1 MRRSGNGNEA
11 TGEGSGEASGGIQ
24 SLDAA
29 LRVLLAMGRLE
40 GPVGLTEL
48 ARACDMPVP
57 KVHRYLASFLHAGLV
72 RQTGRSGKYDLG
84 TAAIELGLAAL
95 HRHDF
100 VNWAADD
107 LASLAADT
115 GLTALLVVWGNSG
128 PTVVRW
134 ERATTFIVTAL
145 GLGTTMPLLSSAS
158 GRIFLAYLP
167 ETVLAAQLRREL
179 RRVQG
184 RPELVPDMTPDAKG
198 AKALAGQVRTAG
210 HATVDGRYIPGL
222 VAAAAPILDWQGQA
236 QAAVTLIGTNP
247 EDIADGSP
255 VVDAL
260 TAFCRRHSVDR
271 AP

>member
-1 MRRSGNGNEA
+1 MGGSGNERVG
-11 TGEGSGEASGGIQ
+11 GPGEASGGIQ

-29 LRVLLAMGRLE
+29 LRVLVAMGRLD
-40 GPVGLTEL
+40 GPVGLTDL

-84 TAAIELGLAAL
+84 ATAIELGLAAL

-107 LASLAADT
+107 LASLAGDA
-115 GLTALLVVWGNSG
+115 GMTALLVVWGNSG

-134 ERATTFIVTAL
+134 ERATTFIVTSL

-158 GRIFLAYLP
+158 GRVFLAFLP
-167 ETVLAAQLRREL
+167 DTVVAAQLRREL

-184 RPELVPDMTPDAKG
+184 RPELVSDMTPDARG
-198 AKALAGQVRTAG
+198 ARTLADRVRAAG
-210 HATVDGRYIPGL
+210 YATVDGRYIPGL

-247 EDIADGSP
+247 QDIADGSP
-255 VVDAL
+255 VVQAL

>member
-1 MRRSGNGNEA
+1 MSGAGSGNETAGGA
-11 TGEGSGEASGGIQ
+11 GEASGGIQ

-29 LRVLLAMGRLE
+29 LRVLVAMGRLD
-40 GPVGLTEL
+40 GPVGLTDL

-84 TAAIELGLAAL
+84 TIAIELGLAAL

-100 VNWAADD
+100 VNSAADD
-107 LASLAADT
+107 LAALAADT

-134 ERATTFIVTAL
+134 ERATAFIVTAL

-158 GRIFLAYLP
+158 GRVFLAFLP
-167 ETVLAAQLRREL
+167 DSVTALLLKREL
-179 RRVQG
+179 G
-184 RPELVPDMTPDAKG
+184 RAKARPDLVADMEPTVKG
-198 AKALAGQVRTAG
+198 ARALGDRIRAAG
-210 HATVDGRYIPGL
+210 HATVDGRFIPGL
-222 VAAAAPILDWQGQA
+222 VAASAPILDWQGHA
-236 QAAVTLIGTNP
+236 QAVVTLIGTDP
-247 EDIADGSP
+247 SDIAEGAAP
-255 VVDAL
+255 LTAL

>member
-1 MRRSGNGNEA
+1 MGGSGNERVG
-11 TGEGSGEASGGIQ
+11 GPGEASGGIQ

-29 LRVLLAMGRLE
+29 LRVLVAMGRLD
-40 GPVGLTEL
+40 GPVGLTDL

-84 TAAIELGLAAL
+84 ATAIELGLAGL

-107 LASLAADT
+107 LASLAADA
-115 GLTALLVVWGNSG
+115 GMTALLVVWGNSG

-134 ERATTFIVTAL
+134 ERATTFIVTSL

-158 GRIFLAYLP
+158 GRVFLAFLP
-167 ETVLAAQLRREL
+167 DTVVAAQLRREL

-184 RPELVPDMTPDAKG
+184 RPELVSDMTPDARG
-198 AKALAGQVRTAG
+198 ARALADRVRAAG
-210 HATVDGRYIPGL
+210 YATVDGRYIPGL

-247 EDIADGSP
+247 QDIADGSP
-255 VVDAL
+255 VVRAL

>member
-1 MRRSGNGNEA
+1 MGGSGNERAG
-11 TGEGSGEASGGIQ
+11 GPGEASGGIQ

-29 LRVLLAMGRLE
+29 LRVLAAMGRLD
-40 GPVGLTEL
+40 GLVGLTDL

-84 TAAIELGLAAL
+84 ATAIELGLAAL

-107 LASLAADT
+107 LASLAADA
-115 GLTALLVVWGNSG
+115 GMTALLVVWGNSG

-134 ERATTFIVTAL
+134 ERATTFIVTSL

-158 GRIFLAYLP
+158 GRVFLAFLP
-167 ETVLAAQLRREL
+167 DTVVAAQLRREL

-184 RPELVPDMTPDAKG
+184 RPELVSDMTPDARG
-198 AKALAGQVRTAG
+198 ARALADRVRAAG
-210 HATVDGRYIPGL
+210 YATVDGRYIPGL

-247 EDIADGSP
+247 LDIADGSP
-255 VVDAL
+255 VVQAL

>member
-1 MRRSGNGNEA
+1 MGGSGNERAG
-11 TGEGSGEASGGIQ
+11 GPGEASGGIQ

-29 LRVLLAMGRLE
+29 LRVLVAMGRLN
-40 GPVGLTEL
+40 GPVGLTDL

-84 TAAIELGLAAL
+84 ATAIELGLAAL

-107 LASLAADT
+107 LASLAADA
-115 GLTALLVVWGNSG
+115 GMTALLVVWGNSG

-134 ERATTFIVTAL
+134 ERATTFIVTSL

-158 GRIFLAYLP
+158 GRVFLAFLP
-167 ETVLAAQLRREL
+167 DTVVAAQLRREL

-184 RPELVPDMTPDAKG
+184 RPELVSDMTPDARG
-198 AKALAGQVRTAG
+198 ARALADRVRAAG
-210 HATVDGRYIPGL
+210 YATVDGRYIPGL

-247 EDIADGSP
+247 QDIADGSP
-255 VVDAL
+255 VVRAL

>member
-1 MRRSGNGNEA
+1 MGGSGNERVG
-11 TGEGSGEASGGIQ
+11 GPGEASGGIQ

-29 LRVLLAMGRLE
+29 LRVLVAMGRLG
-40 GPVGLTEL
+40 GPVGLTDL

-84 TAAIELGLAAL
+84 ATAIELGLAAL

-107 LASLAADT
+107 LASLAGDA
-115 GLTALLVVWGNSG
+115 GMTALLVVWGNSG

-134 ERATTFIVTAL
+134 ERATTFIVTSL

-158 GRIFLAYLP
+158 GRVFLAFLP
-167 ETVLAAQLRREL
+167 DTVVAAQLRREL

-184 RPELVPDMTPDAKG
+184 RPELVSDMTPDARG
-198 AKALAGQVRTAG
+198 ARTLADRVRAAG
-210 HATVDGRYIPGL
+210 YATVDGRYIPGL

-247 EDIADGSP
+247 QDIADGSP
-255 VVDAL
+255 VVQAL